1 MTLAVVLFVGY
12 ILWSSDGGDEYISHL
27 VCRLMLWRA
36 GSMPL
41 NYRRFLDYAA
51 ERILFRKVGDVYV
64 FTHRLLRDYFASV
77 GSTLDE
83 KEKAIAVYDQ
93 AIALDPDNAD
103 AYYRRGNAYYKLNEY
118 KKAIADYEKAIVLDP
133 DYAQAYIAR
142 GDAYKVLHKYDKPK
156 GETTDDYEKAI
167 ADYEKAIA
175 LDPDNADAYYRR
187 GNAYY
192 KLKALHKY
200 DETTDDY
207 ERAIA
212 DYEKAIADYEKAIA
226 LDSDNADA
234 YYRRGNAYYELNE
247 YKRAIADYEKAIA
260 LDPDYAQA
268 YYRRG
273 NAYQALHKYDA
284 IKDEYEKAIADYER
298 AIADYEKAIAL
309 NPDYKSDQSLILN
322 YLYVFDHLPSPQHSA
337 LQKELMLIWSR
348 RARSRL

>member
-118 KKAIADYEKAIVLDP
+118 KK
-133 DYAQAYIAR
+133 
-142 GDAYKVLHKYDKPK
+142 
-156 GETTDDYEKAI
+156 
-167 ADYEKAIA
+167 
-175 LDPDNADAYYRR
+175 
-187 GNAYY
+187 
-192 KLKALHKY
+192 
-200 DETTDDY
+200 
-207 ERAIA
+207 
-212 DYEKAIADYEKAIA
+212 
-226 LDSDNADA
+226 S
-234 YYRRGNAYYELNE
+234 
-247 YKRAIADYEKAIA
+247 IADYEKAIA